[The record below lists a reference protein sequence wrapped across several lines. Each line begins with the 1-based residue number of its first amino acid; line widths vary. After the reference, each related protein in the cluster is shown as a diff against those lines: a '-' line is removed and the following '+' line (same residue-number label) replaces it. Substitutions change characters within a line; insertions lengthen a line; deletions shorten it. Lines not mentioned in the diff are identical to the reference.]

1 MRELTFTTVAACQI
15 AHSKVFS
22 EGIKQDV
29 VQEDWLTSYLVG
41 TRRHVGDGGELFGV
55 PDGGHCVLS
64 LLVLE
69 GLGAARQG
77 GIGIHHPVVL
87 GVPVSGRRERGRENW
102 DSDQLLL
109 YT

>member
-1 MRELTFTTVAACQI
+1 M
-15 AHSKVFS
+15 
-22 EGIKQDV
+22 

-41 TRRHVGDGGELFGV
+41 TRRNVGDGGELFGV